1 MKAIRLVPAGAV
13 LVALAAIGGVAQLDH
28 PAAPRPA
35 ASATVTRQVAVTSA
49 ARACP
54 PAPGGGSAPVTL
66 LGGRAGVTG
75 TPGQGSQGDHIELTA
90 LPPAGQTLRP
100 ASPVRAQSPGVLSLL
115 TLPAGTVTGKK
126 AGPAPQ
132 GWSVTG
138 NGSMAQSMEAELA
151 DSTGMATVR
160 CGAPG
165 SDLWFVGPGQQ
176 NGMSKISLSLMNVDS
191 LAASVDVTVITDAGQ
206 SQAGNNDTGITVP
219 PHQTVTE
226 SLSSVASGSSVV
238 AIEVHTSIG
247 RVVADVSEGSSA
259 STTADGTTGTTGTTT
274 NGTTGTTT
282 NGTTVGGTAAADAA
296 STWLP
301 VTAAPSTRLVIPGVP
316 PSGSAAGLFV
326 ADPGDSSAKVTV
338 TAITPQ
344 QELRPFGTQ
353 SVDLPGQS
361 AAYVALSPLGG
372 TNAALEI
379 TSNVPVV
386 AGVLV
391 PGSAADAATGAAA
404 TAATATAATAPISQ
418 QAVVAGNVS
427 GSGLAASVV
436 LSAPGAAARV
446 RLTEIAPAGH
456 GGGSVTASQVVP
468 VKAGRTQVA
477 SVAAPKGAKH
487 GAAFAVV
494 ITPLAGSGPVY
505 AARVETKEHSTVV
518 SIIPA
523 ASALTTISLPP
534 VRNSYS
540 AVSPQGGMGQGDMGG

>member
-1 MKAIRLVPAGAV
+1 MRAIHLVPAAAV
-13 LVALAAIGGVAQLDH
+13 LVALAAIGGVAQLDR

-66 LGGRAGVTG
+66 LGGRAGAAG
-75 TPGQGSQGDHIELTA
+75 TPGQGSHIDLTA

-100 ASPVRAQSPGVLSLL
+100 ASPVRAQSPGVISLL

-126 AGPAPQ
+126 TGPAAQ

-151 DSTGMATVR
+151 DSTGMAAVR

-165 SDLWFVGPGQQ
+165 SDLWFVGPGKQ
-176 NGMSKISLSLMNVDS
+176 NGVSKISVSMMNVDS

-259 STTADGTTGTTGTTT
+259 STTGTTTTGTTGTATDGTTGTTA
-274 NGTTGTTT
+274 
-282 NGTTVGGTAAADAA
+282 GGTASA
-296 STWLP
+296 SALTWLP

-316 PSGSAAGLFV
+316 PSGSAAGLFI

-344 QELRPFGTQ
+344 QKLRPFGTQ

-361 AAYVALSPLGG
+361 ASYVALSPLGG

-386 AGVLV
+386 AGVVV
-391 PGSAADAATGAAA
+391 PGAAANAATGAAA
-404 TAATATAATAPISQ
+404 TASTSTAATAPISQ
-418 QAVVAGNVS
+418 QAVVAGNIS

-436 LSAPGAAARV
+436 LTAPGTAARV
-446 RLTEIAPAGH
+446 RLTEIAPASH

-477 SVAAPKGAKH
+477 PVTAPKGAKH
-487 GAAFAVV
+487 GSAFAVV

-505 AARVETKEHSTVV
+505 AARVETKGQSTVV

-523 ASALTTISLPP
+523 ASTLTTMSLPP
-534 VRNSYS
+534 VSNSYS
-540 AVSPQGGMGQGDMGG
+540 ALSP

>member
-1 MKAIRLVPAGAV
+1 MRAIHLVPAAAV
-13 LVALAAIGGVAQLDH
+13 LVALAAIGGVAQLDR

-54 PAPGGGSAPVTL
+54 PAPGGSSAPVTL
-66 LGGRAGVTG
+66 LGGRAGATR
-75 TPGQGSQGDHIELTA
+75 TPGQGSHIDLTA

-100 ASPVRAQSPGVLSLL
+100 ASPVRAQSPGAVSLL

-126 AGPAPQ
+126 GGPVAQ

-151 DSTGMATVR
+151 DSTGMAAVR

-176 NGMSKISLSLMNVDS
+176 NGASKIYVSMMNVDS

-259 STTADGTTGTTGTTT
+259 STTTGGTTGTTGTATD
-274 NGTTGTTT
+274 GTTGTTA
-282 NGTTVGGTAAADAA
+282 GGAA
-296 STWLP
+296 SASALAWLP

-316 PSGSAAGLFV
+316 PSGSAAGLFI

-344 QELRPFGTQ
+344 QKLRPFGTQ

-361 AAYVALSPLGG
+361 ASYVALSPLGG

-386 AGVLV
+386 AGVVV
-391 PGSAADAATGAAA
+391 PGAAADAATGTVA
-404 TAATATAATAPISQ
+404 TASTATAATAPISQ
-418 QAVVAGNVS
+418 QAVVAGNIS
-427 GSGLAASVV
+427 GSGLTASVV
-436 LSAPGAAARV
+436 LTAPGTAARV
-446 RLTEIAPAGH
+446 RLTEIAPASH

-468 VKAGRTQVA
+468 VKAGRTQVTP
-477 SVAAPKGAKH
+477 VTAPKGAKH
-487 GAAFAVV
+487 GSAFAVV

-505 AARVETKEHSTVV
+505 AARVETKEQSTVV

-523 ASALTTISLPP
+523 ASALTTINLPP

-540 AVSPQGGMGQGDMGG
+540 AISP